1 MQIRIGK
8 FQIRVYA
15 SVLEKRIGICSQKYD
30 KTDSH
35 ILLWDFDYMS
45 LSKIVKSLKVIQD
58 TYCLPVIYVIKSSPD
73 SYHAYCF
80 TARTFRETITILS
93 ATTTLDITYLRMGI
107 VRGYFTLR
115 ISPRKNEPKFKL
127 VRKLWSIY
135 PDEAGYSDMTINE
148 YLTSN
153 KGGKYKNEK

>member
-1 MQIRIGK
+1 MRIRIGK

-15 SVLEKRIGICSQKYD
+15 SILEKRVGICSQNYD
-30 KTDSH
+30 KTDKH
-35 ILLWDFDYMS
+35 ILLWDFDY
-45 LSKIVKSLKVIQD
+45 LKLKDIIKSLKIVQE
-58 TYCLPVIYVIKSSPD
+58 TYCLPIIYIIKSSPD
-73 SYHAYCF
+73 SYHAYSF

-115 ISPRKNEPKFKL
+115 ISPRKNESMFKL
-127 VRKLWSIY
+127 VKKIWSIY
-135 PDEAGYSDMTINE
+135 PDEAKYNDMTINE

-153 KGGKYKNEK
+153 KGGKHKNEK